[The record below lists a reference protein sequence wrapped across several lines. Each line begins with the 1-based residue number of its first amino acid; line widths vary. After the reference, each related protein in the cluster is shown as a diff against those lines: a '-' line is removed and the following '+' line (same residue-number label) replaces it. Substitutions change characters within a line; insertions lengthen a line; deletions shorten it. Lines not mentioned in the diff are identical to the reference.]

1 MEILEHGDQWRTILI
16 KILLSYDIKGGDDV
30 LLRNFVLFQNAKQIF
45 ECVWLEREQMLS
57 GEYL

>member
-1 MEILEHGDQWRTILI
+1 VEKLEHGDRWRTILI
-16 KILLSYDIKGGDDV
+16 EIFLSYDIKGGDDV

-45 ECVWLEREQMLS
+45 ERVWLEREQMLP